1 MRFLQAICHKKT
13 KFAKK
18 TSQMVTL
25 EEYFTSEE
33 RQQLLQL
40 VKDLN
45 NRLGGQ
51 LTCHDIDTVHRLI
64 HEGITVAGIF
74 KRDRYG
80 LNPVLRHLRTALTLC
95 DSIAPDRPMVIA
107 TLIYNLCRGDYLNVE
122 KVKAL
127 FGDDVAAIVHGLL
140 HVAPLYKKQAAV
152 ENENFHKLLLTFAE
166 DVRVILIMTVDRL
179 ALMRAINH
187 HPNEKFVQEI
197 ASESRYLYA
206 PLAHKL
212 GLYAIKNELEDTSL
226 KYLNRK
232 VFTQIANRL
241 QETKEERDRYVENF
255 IEPIDRR
262 LKEEGLKFELKGR
275 TKSINSIWQKMQ
287 KQGVDLSG
295 IYDLFAIRIILD
307 TSPKDEKRACWLAY
321 SIVTD
326 IYKANPSRFKD
337 WITIPKSNGYE
348 SLHITVYG
356 PGNKWVEV
364 QIRTRRMDETAERGV
379 AAHWRYKGI
388 KSDGNADR
396 WMNEVREMLEASGH
410 EGQMSLMRNM
420 DTNLYNNEVFVF
432 TPKGDLIRLPQG
444 ATILDF
450 AFHIHSR
457 VGSTCMGAKVDGK
470 NQKINY
476 RLRSGDTVEIITSTT
491 QTPRLDWL
499 NIAVT
504 SRARNKIKNAINER
518 RARQAQLARETLQR
532 RFKNRKIEPDD
543 AILARVIKKMGHKT
557 TTEFYAAIQE
567 GEIDVNAVVE
577 QYEGFISKQNET
589 TNRGTAEEF
598 VLQSPTAP
606 DMRHNDDILTIG
618 EDVKGVN
625 YKLSRCCNPIFGD
638 RIEGFIAS
646 DGAIKIHRTDC
657 KNLKHLKERYPYR
670 IIRTR
675 WTGKAGSQF
684 VATLKVLGRDDIG
697 IVSSITS
704 VINKTENCLL
714 RSISVQA
721 EGGLFE
727 GLLSVNIR
735 DITLLDDLIK
745 KILNVKG
752 VKQVDRL

>member
-1 MRFLQAICHKKT
+1 MTT
-13 KFAKK
+13 K
-18 TSQMVTL
+18 Q
-25 EEYFTSEE
+25 YFTAAE

-40 VKDLN
+40 VNDLN
-45 NRLGGQ
+45 DKLGKQ
-51 LTCHDIDTVHRLI
+51 LTCRDINTVHDLI
-64 HEGITVAGIF
+64 KRGIVDAGIF
-74 KRDRYG
+74 RRDQYG
-80 LNPVLRHLRTALTLC
+80 LNPVIRHLRTALTLC
-95 DSIAPDRPMVIA
+95 ENIAPDRTMVIA
-107 TLIYNLCRGDYLNVE
+107 TMLYNLCRGDFLDVE
-122 KVKAL
+122 RVKAL
-127 FGDDVAAIVHGLL
+127 FDDDIAHVVHGLL

-152 ENENFHKLLLTFAE
+152 ENENFHRLLLTFAE

-179 ALMRAINH
+179 SLMRAINH
-187 HPNEKFVQEI
+187 HPNEKFVHEI

-212 GLYAIKNELEDTSL
+212 GLYAIKTELEDLSL
-226 KYLNRK
+226 KYLNNK
-232 VFTQIANRL
+232 VFSQIATRL
-241 QETKEERDRYVENF
+241 QETKQERDQYVEDF
-255 IEPIDRR
+255 IKPIDER
-262 LKEEGLKFELKGR
+262 LRQEGLKFELKGR

-307 TSPKDEKRACWLAY
+307 TTPKDEKRACWLAY

-356 PGNKWVEV
+356 PGDKWVEV
-364 QIRTRRMDETAERGV
+364 QIRSRRMDETAERGV

-388 KSDGNADR
+388 KSEGNVDQ
-396 WMNEVREMLEASGH
+396 WMNEVREMLEASGQ
-410 EGQMSLMRNM
+410 EGQMSLMRSM
-420 DTNLYNNEVFVF
+420 DINLYNDEVFVF

-457 VGSTCMGAKVDGK
+457 VGSTCMGGKVDGK

-476 RLRSGDTVEIITSTT
+476 RLRSGDTVEIITSAT

-543 AILARVIKKMGHKT
+543 ATLARVIKKMGYKT

-567 GEIDVNAVVE
+567 DVIDVNTVVE
-577 QYEGFISKQNET
+577 QYEAITAKQSET
-589 TNRGTAEEF
+589 VTPRGTAEEF
-598 VLQSPTAP
+598 VLQQPTEREERV
-606 DMRHNDDILTIG
+606 DDDILTIG
-618 EDVKGVN
+618 DDVKGVN
-625 YKLSRCCNPIFGD
+625 YKLARCCNPIYGD

-657 KNLKHLKERYPYR
+657 KNLRHLKGRYPYR

-675 WTGKAGSQF
+675 WTGKAGNQF
-684 VATLKVLGRDDIG
+684 IATLKVLGRDDIG

-704 VINKTENCLL
+704 VINKTDNCLL
-714 RSISVQA
+714 RSISIQA

-727 GLLSVNIR
+727 GMLSVNISN
-735 DITLLDDLIK
+735 INLLDDLIK
-745 KILNVKG
+745 KILNIKG

>member
-1 MRFLQAICHKKT
+1 MMQ
-13 KFAKK
+13 
-18 TSQMVTL
+18 
-25 EEYFTSEE
+25 EYFTHEE
-33 RQQLLQL
+33 RQEVLQL

-45 NRLGGQ
+45 DKLTGQ
-51 LTCHDIDTVHRLI
+51 LTTQDINTIHGLI
-64 HEGITVAGIF
+64 EQGITQAGVF
-74 KRDRYG
+74 KRDQYG
-80 LNPVLRHLRTALTLC
+80 LNPVVRHLRTASVLC
-95 DSIAPDRPMVIA
+95 DNIAPDRTMVIA
-107 TLIYNLCRGDYLNVE
+107 TIIYNLCRGDFLDVE
-122 KVKAL
+122 RVRNL
-127 FGDDVAAIVHGLL
+127 FGDDIARVVHGLL
-140 HVAPLYKKQAAV
+140 NVAPLYKKQAAV

-166 DVRVILIMTVDRL
+166 DIRVILIMTVDRL

-187 HPNEKFVQEI
+187 HPNDKFVHEI

-212 GLYAIKNELEDTSL
+212 GLYAIKTELEDISL

-232 VFTQIANRL
+232 VFSQIADRL
-241 QETKEERDRYVENF
+241 RETKEERDQYVADF
-255 IEPIDRR
+255 IKPIDER
-262 LKEEGLKFELKGR
+262 LQAEGLRYELKGR

-307 TSPKDEKRACWLAY
+307 TQPQDEKRACWLAY

-356 PGNKWVEV
+356 PGDKWVEV
-364 QIRTRRMDETAERGV
+364 QIRSKRMDETAERGV

-388 KSDGNADR
+388 KSDGNVDK
-396 WMNEVREMLEASGH
+396 WMNEVREMLEASGQ

-420 DTNLYNNEVFVF
+420 DTNLYNDEVFVF

-444 ATILDF
+444 ATLLDF
-450 AFHIHSR
+450 AFHIHTR
-457 VGSTCMGAKVDGK
+457 VGSTCMGGKVDGK

-476 RLRSGDTVEIITSTT
+476 RLKSGDTVEVITSAT
-491 QTPRLDWL
+491 QSPRLDWL
-499 NIAVT
+499 KIAVT
-504 SRARNKIKNAINER
+504 SKARNKIKNAINER

-543 AILARVIKKMGHKT
+543 ATLARVIKKMGYKT

-567 GEIDVNAVVE
+567 DIIDVNNVVE
-577 QYEGFISKQNET
+577 QYEDILTKQTEAT
-589 TNRGTAEEF
+589 SHGTAEEF
-598 VLQSPTAP
+598 VLQQPTTQEEKFS
-606 DMRHNDDILTIG
+606 DDILTIG
-618 EDVKGVN
+618 DDIKGVN
-625 YKLSRCCNPIFGD
+625 YKLAKCCNPIYGD
-638 RIEGFIAS
+638 HIQGFIAS
-646 DGAIKIHRTDC
+646 DGAIKIHRADC
-657 KNLKHLKERYPYR
+657 KNLQHLKGRYPYR

-675 WTGKAGSQF
+675 WTGKTGNQF

-714 RSISVQA
+714 RSINIQSQ
-721 EGGLFE
+721 GGLFE
-727 GLLSVNIR
+727 GVLTVSVS
-735 DITLLDDLIK
+735 DITLLDDIMR
-745 KILNVKG
+745 KILNIKG
-752 VKQVDRL
+752 VKQVDRM

>member
-1 MRFLQAICHKKT
+1 MT
-13 KFAKK
+13 AK
-18 TSQMVTL
+18 
-25 EEYFTSEE
+25 EYFTPDE
-33 RQQLLQL
+33 RPQLLQL
-40 VKDLN
+40 VRDLSD
-45 NRLGGQ
+45 RLGNQ
-51 LTCHDIDTVHRLI
+51 LTARDINTVHRLI
-64 HEGITVAGIF
+64 EQGVTVAGIF
-74 KRDRYG
+74 RRDQYG
-80 LNPVLRHLRTALTLC
+80 LNPVLRHLHTALTLC
-95 DSIAPDRPMVIA
+95 DTIAPDRTMVIA
-107 TLIYNLCRGDYLNVE
+107 TMIYNLCRGDYLDVPRIKE
-122 KVKAL
+122 L
-127 FGDDVAAIVHGLL
+127 FGDDIAHVVHGLL

-152 ENENFHKLLLTFAE
+152 ENENFHKLLLSFAE

-187 HPNEKFVQEI
+187 HPNEKFVHEI

-232 VFTQIANRL
+232 VFTQIATRL
-241 QETKEERDRYVENF
+241 QETKTERDRYVEDF
-255 IEPIDRR
+255 IKPIDER

-307 TSPKDEKRACWLAY
+307 TTPKDEKRACWLAY

-364 QIRTRRMDETAERGV
+364 QIRSRRMDEMAERGV

-388 KSDGNADR
+388 KSDGDVDK
-396 WMNEVREMLEASGH
+396 WMNEVREMLEASGQ

-420 DTNLYNNEVFVF
+420 DINLYNDEVFVF

-457 VGSTCMGAKVDGK
+457 VGSTCMGGKVDGK

-476 RLRSGDTVEIITSTT
+476 RLRSGDTVEVITSAT

-504 SRARNKIKNAINER
+504 SRARSKIKNAINER

-543 AILARVIKKMGHKT
+543 ATLARVIKKMGYKT
-557 TTEFYAAIQE
+557 SLEFYADIQE
-567 GEIDVNAVVE
+567 GFIDVNDVVE
-577 QYEGFISKQNET
+577 QYETITGKQNEAT
-589 TNRGTAEEF
+589 TGRGSADEF
-598 VLQSPTAP
+598 VLQQPATT
-606 DMRHNDDILTIG
+606 RTERFNDDILTIG
-618 EDVKGVN
+618 EGVKGVN
-625 YKLSRCCNPIFGD
+625 YKLARCCNPIFGD
-638 RIEGFIAS
+638 RIVGFIAS
-646 DGAIKIHRTDC
+646 DGAIKIHRSDC
-657 KNLKHLKERYPYR
+657 KNLRHLRQRYPYR

-704 VINKTENCLL
+704 VINKTDDCLL

-727 GLLSVNIR
+727 GLITVNISH
-735 DITLLDDLIK
+735 INLLDDLIK

>member
-1 MRFLQAICHKKT
+1 MEIKQP
-13 KFAKK
+13 
-18 TSQMVTL
+18 
-25 EEYFTSEE
+25 YFTHEE
-33 RQQLLQL
+33 QQELLRL
-40 VKDLN
+40 VKELHDK
-45 NRLGGQ
+45 LGRQ
-51 LTCHDIDTVHRLI
+51 LTRQDIDTVHRLI
-64 HEGITVAGIF
+64 HDGITVAGIF
-74 KRDRYG
+74 KRDQYG
-80 LNPVLRHLRTALTLC
+80 LNPVLRHLRTANALC
-95 DSIAPDRPMVIA
+95 DSIAPDRTMVIA
-107 TLIYNLCRGDYLNVE
+107 TMIYNLCRGDYLTVD
-122 KVKAL
+122 KVRAL
-127 FGDDVAAIVHGLL
+127 FGNDIATIVHGLL
-140 HVAPLYKKQAAV
+140 HIVPLYKKQAAV
-152 ENENFHKLLLTFAE
+152 ENENFHKLLLSFAE

-179 ALMRAINH
+179 ALMRFINH
-187 HPNEKFVQEI
+187 HPNQKFVHEI

-212 GLYAIKNELEDTSL
+212 GLYAIKNELEDISL
-226 KYLNRK
+226 KYLDRK
-232 VFTQIANRL
+232 VFDQIANRL
-241 QETKEERDRYVENF
+241 QETKEARDRYVQDF
-255 IEPIDRR
+255 IKPIKER
-262 LKEEGLKFELKGR
+262 LEQEGLKFELKGR

-307 TSPKDEKRACWLAY
+307 TTPKDEKRACWLAY

-356 PGNKWVEV
+356 PDNRWVEV
-364 QIRTRRMDETAERGV
+364 QIRSRRMDETAERGV
-379 AAHWRYKGI
+379 AAHWRYKGV
-388 KSDGNADR
+388 KSDGDVDK
-396 WMNEVREMLEASGH
+396 WMNEVREMLEASGR

-420 DTNLYNNEVFVF
+420 DTNLYNNDVFVF

-457 VGSTCMGAKVDGK
+457 VGSTCMGGKVDGK

-476 RLRSGDTVEIITSTT
+476 RLRSGDTVEIITSNT

-518 RARQAQLARETLQR
+518 KARQAQLARETLQR

-543 AILARVIKKMGHKT
+543 ATLARVIKRMGYKT
-557 TTEFYAAIQE
+557 STEFFAAIQE
-567 GEIDVNAVVE
+567 DVIDVNTVVE
-577 QYEGFISKQNET
+577 QYEDLIAKKDET
-589 TNRGTAEEF
+589 TSRGTAEEF
-598 VLQSPTAP
+598 VLQPPTPA
-606 DMRHNDDILTIG
+606 DERQHNNDDILTIG
-618 EDVKGVN
+618 DDVKGVN
-625 YKLSRCCNPIFGD
+625 YKLARCCNPIFGD
-638 RIEGFIAS
+638 RITGFIAS
-646 DGAIKIHRTDC
+646 DGAIKIHRNDC
-657 KNLKHLKERYPYR
+657 KNLRHLSQRYPYR

-704 VINKTENCLL
+704 VINKTDNCLL

-727 GLLSVNIR
+727 GVLSVNIS
-735 DITLLDDLIK
+735 DITLLDDLVK
-745 KILNVKG
+745 KIQGVKG
-752 VKQVDRL
+752 VKQVERM

>member
-1 MRFLQAICHKKT
+1 MEIKQP
-13 KFAKK
+13 
-18 TSQMVTL
+18 
-25 EEYFTSEE
+25 YFTHEE
-33 RQQLLQL
+33 QQELLRL
-40 VKDLN
+40 VKELHDK
-45 NRLGGQ
+45 LGRQ
-51 LTCHDIDTVHRLI
+51 LSRQDIDTVHRLI
-64 HEGITVAGIF
+64 HDGITVAGIF
-74 KRDRYG
+74 KRDQYG
-80 LNPVLRHLRTALTLC
+80 LNPVLRHLRTANALC
-95 DSIAPDRPMVIA
+95 DSIAPDRTMVIA
-107 TLIYNLCRGDYLNVE
+107 TMIYNLCRGDYLTVD
-122 KVKAL
+122 KVRAL
-127 FGDDVAAIVHGLL
+127 FGNDIATIVHGLL
-140 HVAPLYKKQAAV
+140 HIVPLYKKQAAV
-152 ENENFHKLLLTFAE
+152 ENENFHKLLLSFAE

-179 ALMRAINH
+179 ALMRFINH
-187 HPNEKFVQEI
+187 HPNQKFVHEI

-212 GLYAIKNELEDTSL
+212 GLYAIKNELEDISL
-226 KYLNRK
+226 KYLDRK
-232 VFTQIANRL
+232 VFDQIANRL
-241 QETKEERDRYVENF
+241 QETKEARDRYVQDF
-255 IEPIDRR
+255 IKPIKER
-262 LKEEGLKFELKGR
+262 LEQEGLKFELKGR

-307 TSPKDEKRACWLAY
+307 TTPKDEKRACWLAY

-356 PGNKWVEV
+356 PDNRWVEV
-364 QIRTRRMDETAERGV
+364 QIRSRRMDETAERGV
-379 AAHWRYKGI
+379 AAHWRYKGV
-388 KSDGNADR
+388 KSDGDVDK
-396 WMNEVREMLEASGH
+396 WMNEVREMLEASGR

-457 VGSTCMGAKVDGK
+457 VGSTCMGGKVDGK

-476 RLRSGDTVEIITSTT
+476 RLRSGDTVEIITSNT

-518 RARQAQLARETLQR
+518 KARQAQLARETLQR

-543 AILARVIKKMGHKT
+543 ATLARVIKRMGYKT
-557 TTEFYAAIQE
+557 STEFFAAIQE
-567 GEIDVNAVVE
+567 DVIDVNTVVE
-577 QYEGFISKQNET
+577 QYEDLIAKKDET
-589 TNRGTAEEF
+589 TSRGTAEEF
-598 VLQSPTAP
+598 VLQPPTPA
-606 DMRHNDDILTIG
+606 DERQHNNDDILTIG
-618 EDVKGVN
+618 DDVKGVN
-625 YKLSRCCNPIFGD
+625 YKLARCCNPIFGD
-638 RIEGFIAS
+638 RITGFIAS
-646 DGAIKIHRTDC
+646 DGAIKIHRNDC
-657 KNLKHLKERYPYR
+657 KNLRHLSERYPYR

-704 VINKTENCLL
+704 VINKTDNCLL

-721 EGGLFE
+721 ESGLFE
-727 GLLSVNIR
+727 GVLSVNIS
-735 DITLLDDLIK
+735 DITLLDDLVK
-745 KILNVKG
+745 KIQGVKG
-752 VKQVDRL
+752 VKQVERM

>member
-1 MRFLQAICHKKT
+1 MI
-13 KFAKK
+13 
-18 TSQMVTL
+18 MVSAQ
-25 EEYFTSEE
+25 EYFAPEE

-40 VKDLN
+40 VRGLN
-45 NRLGGQ
+45 DRLGNQ
-51 LTCHDIDTVHRLI
+51 LSCHDINMVHDLI
-64 HEGITVAGIF
+64 SRGIVEAGLF
-74 KRDRYG
+74 RRDQYG
-80 LNPVLRHLRTALTLC
+80 LNPVLRHLSTALTLC
-95 DSIAPDRPMVIA
+95 DSIAPDRVMVIA
-107 TLIYNLCRGDYLNVE
+107 TMLYNLCRNDYLDVPR
-122 KVKAL
+122 VKTL
-127 FGDDVAAIVHGLL
+127 FGDDIARVVHGLL

-152 ENENFHKLLLTFAE
+152 ENENFHRLLLTFAE
-166 DVRVILIMTVDRL
+166 DVRVILIMTADRL

-187 HPNEKFVQEI
+187 HPNEKFVREI

-212 GLYAIKNELEDTSL
+212 GLYAIKTELEDTSL

-232 VFTQIANRL
+232 VFTRIANRL
-241 QETKEERDRYVENF
+241 NETKKERDCYVEDF
-255 IEPIDRR
+255 IKPIKEKLD
-262 LKEEGLKFELKGR
+262 EEGLNYEIKGR

-287 KQGVDLSG
+287 KQDVDLSG
-295 IYDLFAIRIILD
+295 IYDLFAIRVIID
-307 TSPKDEKRACWLAY
+307 AEPKDEKRTCWLAF
-321 SIVTD
+321 SLITD
-326 IYKANPSRFKD
+326 IYKSNPSRFKD

-348 SLHITVYG
+348 SLHTTVYG

-388 KSDGNADR
+388 KSDGDVDK
-396 WMNEVREMLEASGH
+396 WMNEVREMLEASGQ

-420 DTNLYNNEVFVF
+420 DTNLYNDEVFVF
-432 TPKGDLIRLPQG
+432 TPKGDLFRLPQG
-444 ATILDF
+444 ATLLDF
-450 AFHIHSR
+450 AYHIHTR
-457 VGSTCMGAKVDGK
+457 VGSTCMGGRVDGK

-476 RLRSGDTVEIITSTT
+476 RLRSGDTVEIITSAT

-504 SRARNKIKNAINER
+504 SKARNKIKNAINER
-518 RARQAQLARETLQR
+518 KARQAQLARETLQR

-543 AILARVIKKMGHKT
+543 ATLARVIKKMGYKT

-567 GEIDVNAVVE
+567 DVIDVNTVVE
-577 QYEGFISKQNET
+577 QYEAIIAKPSEST
-589 TNRGTAEEF
+589 TRGSAEEF
-598 VLQSPTAP
+598 VLQPSGASQPSQS
-606 DMRHNDDILTIG
+606 NEDILTIG
-618 EDVKGVN
+618 DDVKGVN
-625 YKLSRCCNPIFGD
+625 YKLARCCNPIFGD

-646 DGAIKIHRTDC
+646 DGAIKIHRSDC
-657 KNLKHLKERYPYR
+657 KNLHHLKLRYPYR

-704 VINKTENCLL
+704 VINKTDDCLL
-714 RSISVQA
+714 RSISIHA

-727 GLLSVNIR
+727 GMLTVNVSH
-735 DITLLDDLIK
+735 ITLLDDLIK

-752 VKQVDRL
+752 VKHVERL

>member
-1 MRFLQAICHKKT
+1 MTT
-13 KFAKK
+13 K
-18 TSQMVTL
+18 
-25 EEYFTSEE
+25 EYFTPDE
-33 RQQLLQL
+33 RPRLLQL
-40 VKDLN
+40 VRDLSD
-45 NRLGGQ
+45 RLGNQ
-51 LTCHDIDTVHRLI
+51 LTARDINTVHRLI
-64 HEGITVAGIF
+64 EQGVTVAGIF
-74 KRDRYG
+74 RRDQYG
-80 LNPVLRHLRTALTLC
+80 LNPVLRHLHTALTLC
-95 DSIAPDRPMVIA
+95 DTIAPDRTMVIA
-107 TLIYNLCRGDYLNVE
+107 TMIYNLCRGDFLDVPRIKE
-122 KVKAL
+122 L
-127 FGDDVAAIVHGLL
+127 FGDDIAHVVHGLL

-152 ENENFHKLLLTFAE
+152 ENENFHKLLLSFAE

-187 HPNEKFVQEI
+187 HPNEKFVHEI

-232 VFTQIANRL
+232 VFTQIATRL
-241 QETKEERDRYVENF
+241 QETKTERDRYVEDF
-255 IEPIDRR
+255 INPTDER

-307 TSPKDEKRACWLAY
+307 TTPKDEKRACWLAY

-364 QIRTRRMDETAERGV
+364 QIRSRRMDETAERGV

-388 KSDGNADR
+388 KSDGDVDK
-396 WMNEVREMLEASGH
+396 WMNEVREMLEASGQ

-420 DTNLYNNEVFVF
+420 DTNLYNDEVFVF

-457 VGSTCMGAKVDGK
+457 VGSTCMGGKVDGK

-476 RLRSGDTVEIITSTT
+476 RLRSGDTVEVITSST

-518 RARQAQLARETLQR
+518 RAHQAQLARETLQR

-543 AILARVIKKMGHKT
+543 ATLARVIKKMGYKT

-567 GEIDVNAVVE
+567 DVIDVNDVVE
-577 QYEGFISKQNET
+577 QYEAIAAKPTEST
-589 TNRGTAEEF
+589 ARGTAEEF
-598 VLQSPTAP
+598 VLQAP
-606 DMRHNDDILTIG
+606 AALEERHNDDILTIG
-618 EDVKGVN
+618 EDVKGIN
-625 YKLSRCCNPIFGD
+625 YKLARCCNPIFGD

-646 DGAIKIHRTDC
+646 DGAIKVHRSDC
-657 KNLKHLKERYPYR
+657 KNLRHLKERYPYR

-704 VINKTENCLL
+704 VINKTDNCLL

-727 GLLSVNIR
+727 GLLSVNVNNIG
-735 DITLLDDLIK
+735 LLDDLTK

-752 VKQVDRL
+752 VKQVDRM

>member
-1 MRFLQAICHKKT
+1 ML
-13 KFAKK
+13 
-18 TSQMVTL
+18 
-25 EEYFTSEE
+25 EYFTIQEKPK
-33 RQQLLQL
+33 LLQL

-45 NRLGGQ
+45 DRLGDQ
-51 LTCHDIDTVHRLI
+51 LSCHDINMLHDLI
-64 HEGITVAGIF
+64 YKGITVAGLF
-74 KRDRYG
+74 KRDQYG
-80 LNPVLRHLRTALTLC
+80 LNPVIRHLTTALTLC
-95 DSIAPDRPMVIA
+95 DSIAPDRTMVIA
-107 TLIYNLCRGDYLNVE
+107 TMIYNLCRGDYLDVPRVRE
-122 KVKAL
+122 I
-127 FGDDVAAIVHGLL
+127 FGDDIAHVVHGLL

-152 ENENFHKLLLTFAE
+152 ENENFHKLLLTLAE

-187 HPNEKFVQEI
+187 HPNEKFVHEI

-232 VFTQIANRL
+232 IFSQIANRL
-241 QETKEERDRYVENF
+241 QETKEERDQYVKDF
-255 IEPIDRR
+255 IRPIDDR
-262 LKEEGLKFELKGR
+262 LRQEGLQFELKGR

-287 KQGVDLSG
+287 KQGVDLEG

-307 TSPKDEKRACWLAY
+307 TTPRDEKRACWLAY

-356 PGNKWVEV
+356 PNNKWVEV
-364 QIRTRRMDETAERGV
+364 QIRSRRMDETAERGV

-388 KSDGNADR
+388 KSDGDVDK
-396 WMNEVREMLEASGH
+396 WMNEVREMLEASGQ

-420 DTNLYNNEVFVF
+420 DTNLYNDEVFVF

-457 VGSTCMGAKVDGK
+457 VGSTCMGGKVDGK

-476 RLRSGDTVEIITSTT
+476 RLRSGDTVEVITSTT
-491 QTPRLDWL
+491 QVPRLDWL

-518 RARQAQLARETLQR
+518 RARQVQLARETLQR

-543 AILARVIKKMGHKT
+543 ATVARLIKKMGYKT

-567 GEIDVNAVVE
+567 GDIDVNDVVE
-577 QYEGFISKQNET
+577 QYEALSAKQSDT
-589 TNRGTAEEF
+589 PTRGTAEEF
-598 VLQSPTAP
+598 VLQQPTEQKEKF
-606 DMRHNDDILTIG
+606 NDDILTIG

-625 YKLSRCCNPIFGD
+625 YKLARCCNPIFGD

-657 KNLKHLKERYPYR
+657 KNLRHLRERYPYR

-675 WTGKAGSQF
+675 WTGKTGSQF

-704 VINKTENCLL
+704 VINKTDNCLL

-727 GLLSVNIR
+727 GLITVNISN
-735 DITLLDDLIK
+735 IALLDELSK

>member
-1 MRFLQAICHKKT
+1 MTQ
-13 KFAKK
+13 
-18 TSQMVTL
+18 
-25 EEYFTSEE
+25 EYFTTEE
-33 RQQLLQL
+33 RILLPQL
-40 VKDLN
+40 VKELN
-45 NRLGGQ
+45 DKLGNQ
-51 LTCHDIDTVHRLI
+51 LTCKDINTVHGLI
-64 HEGITVAGIF
+64 ERGIREAGIF

-80 LNPVLRHLRTALTLC
+80 LNPVVRHLRTALTLC
-95 DSIAPDRPMVIA
+95 DSIAPDRTMVIA
-107 TLIYNLCRGDYLNVE
+107 TMIYNLCRGDYLDVDRIR
-122 KVKAL
+122 AL
-127 FGDDVAAIVHGLL
+127 FDDDIARVVHGLL

-152 ENENFHKLLLTFAE
+152 ENENFHKLLLSFAE

-187 HPNEKFVQEI
+187 HPNEKFVHDI

-212 GLYAIKNELEDTSL
+212 GLYAIKTELEDTSL
-226 KYLNRK
+226 KYLDRK
-232 VFTQIANRL
+232 TFSQIAERL
-241 QETKEERDRYVENF
+241 NETKRERERYIQEF
-255 IEPIDRR
+255 IKPIDER
-262 LKEEGLKFELKGR
+262 LKQEGLKFDLKGR

-287 KQGVDLSG
+287 KQGVDLGG

-307 TSPKDEKRACWLAY
+307 TTPKDEKRACWLAY

-356 PGNKWVEV
+356 PGDKWVEV
-364 QIRTRRMDETAERGV
+364 QIRSRRMDETAERGV

-388 KSDGNADR
+388 KSDGDVDR
-396 WMNEVREMLEASGH
+396 WMNEVREMLEASGQ
-410 EGQMSLMRNM
+410 EGQMNLMRNM

-432 TPKGDLIRLPQG
+432 TPKGDLFRLPQG

-457 VGSTCMGAKVDGK
+457 VGCTCMGGKVDGK

-476 RLRSGDTVEIITSTT
+476 RLKSGDTVEIITSST

-543 AILARVIKKMGHKT
+543 AILARLIKKMGHKT
-557 TTEFYAAIQE
+557 ITEFYAAIQE
-567 GEIDVNAVVE
+567 GEIDVNTVVE
-577 QYEGFISKQNET
+577 QYEAIVAKQNEASAT
-589 TNRGTAEEF
+589 RGTAEEF
-598 VLQSPTAP
+598 VLQQPTEHKEAF
-606 DMRHNDDILTIG
+606 NDDILVIG
-618 EDVKGVN
+618 EGVKGIN
-625 YKLSRCCNPIFGD
+625 YKLAKCCNPIFGD
-638 RIEGFIAS
+638 RVEGFIAS

-657 KNLKHLKERYPYR
+657 KNLRHLKERYPYR

-684 VATLKVLGRDDIG
+684 VVTLHVLGKDDLG
-697 IVSSITS
+697 IVTSITS
-704 VINKTENCLL
+704 VINKTDNCLL

-727 GLLSVNIR
+727 GYITVNISHI
-735 DITLLDDLIK
+735 DLLDDLTK

-752 VKQVDRL
+752 VKEVTRL

>member
-1 MRFLQAICHKKT
+1 MQI
-13 KFAKK
+13 
-18 TSQMVTL
+18 QQ
-25 EEYFTSEE
+25 EYFTADE
-33 RQQLLQL
+33 RKALPQL
-40 VKDLN
+40 VKDLSD
-45 NRLGGQ
+45 RLGGQ
-51 LTCHDIDTVHRLI
+51 LTTGDIDTVRHLVER
-64 HEGITVAGIF
+64 GIVEAGIF
-74 KRDRYG
+74 RRDQYG
-80 LNPVLRHLRTALTLC
+80 LNPVIRHLNTALTLC
-95 DSIAPDRPMVIA
+95 DTIAPDRTMVIA
-107 TLIYNLCRGDYLNVE
+107 TMIYNLCRGDYLNTERV
-122 KVKAL
+122 KVL
-127 FGDDVAAIVHGLL
+127 FGDDIARVVHGLL
-140 HVAPLYKKQAAV
+140 NVAPLYKKQAAV
-152 ENENFHKLLLTFAE
+152 ANENFHKLLLSFAE
-166 DVRVILIMTVDRL
+166 DIRVILIMTVDRL

-187 HPNEKFVQEI
+187 HPNEKFVHEI

-212 GLYAIKNELEDTSL
+212 GLYAIKTELEDTSL

-241 QETKEERDRYVENF
+241 NETKQERDQYIEDF
-255 IEPIDRR
+255 IKPIDER
-262 LKEEGLKFELKGR
+262 LSQEGLKFDLKGR

-307 TSPKDEKRACWLAY
+307 VPLKDEKRACWLAY

-356 PGNKWVEV
+356 PQDKWVEV
-364 QIRTRRMDETAERGV
+364 QIRTKRMDETAERGV

-388 KSDGNADR
+388 KSDGDVDK
-396 WMNEVREMLEASGH
+396 WMNEVREMLEASGQ

-420 DTNLYNNEVFVF
+420 DTNLYNDEVFVF
-432 TPKGDLIRLPQG
+432 TPKGDLFRLPQG
-444 ATILDF
+444 ATLLDF
-450 AFHIHSR
+450 AYHIHTR
-457 VGSTCMGAKVDGK
+457 VGSTCMGGKVDGK

-476 RLRSGDTVEIITSTT
+476 RLRSGDTVEIITSST

-518 RARQAQLARETLQR
+518 RAHQAQIARETLQR

-543 AILARVIKKMGHKT
+543 ATLAKVIKKMGYKT
-557 TTEFYAAIQE
+557 TIEFYAAIQE
-567 GEIDVNAVVE
+567 DIIDVNDVVE
-577 QYEGFISKQNET
+577 QYEDIIAKQNESVT
-589 TNRGTAEEF
+589 HGTAEEF
-598 VLQSPTAP
+598 VLQQPVP
-606 DMRHNDDILTIG
+606 DKRSSANDDILTIG

-625 YKLSRCCNPIFGD
+625 YKLARCCNPIFGD

-646 DGAIKIHRTDC
+646 DGAIKIHRADC
-657 KNLKHLKERYPYR
+657 RNLRHLKQRYPYR

-675 WTGKAGSQF
+675 WTGKAGSRF
-684 VATLKVLGRDDIG
+684 IATLKVLGRDDIG

-704 VINKTENCLL
+704 LINKTENCLL
-714 RSISVQA
+714 RGISVQA

-727 GLLSVNIR
+727 GIITVNIS
-735 DITLLDDLIK
+735 DIALLDDLIK

-752 VKQVDRL
+752 VKQVERQ

>member
-1 MRFLQAICHKKT
+1 MT
-13 KFAKK
+13 AK
-18 TSQMVTL
+18 
-25 EEYFTSEE
+25 EYFTPDE
-33 RQQLLQL
+33 RPQLLQL
-40 VKDLN
+40 VRDLSD
-45 NRLGGQ
+45 RLGSQ
-51 LTCHDIDTVHRLI
+51 LTARDINTVHRLI
-64 HEGITVAGIF
+64 EQGVTVAGIF
-74 KRDRYG
+74 RRDQYG
-80 LNPVLRHLRTALTLC
+80 LNPVLRHLHTALTLC
-95 DSIAPDRPMVIA
+95 DTIAPDRTMVIA
-107 TLIYNLCRGDYLNVE
+107 TMIYNLCRGDYLDVPRIKE
-122 KVKAL
+122 L
-127 FGDDVAAIVHGLL
+127 FGDDIAHVVHGLL

-152 ENENFHKLLLTFAE
+152 ENENFHKLLLSFAE

-187 HPNEKFVQEI
+187 HPNEKFVHEI

-232 VFTQIANRL
+232 VFTQIATRL
-241 QETKEERDRYVENF
+241 QETKTERDRYVEDF
-255 IEPIDRR
+255 IKPIDER

-307 TSPKDEKRACWLAY
+307 TTPKDEKRACWLAY

-364 QIRTRRMDETAERGV
+364 QIRSRRMDETAERGV

-388 KSDGNADR
+388 KSDGDVDK
-396 WMNEVREMLEASGH
+396 WMNEVREMLEASGQ

-420 DTNLYNNEVFVF
+420 DTNLYNDEVFVF

-457 VGSTCMGAKVDGK
+457 VGSTCMGGKVDGK

-476 RLRSGDTVEIITSTT
+476 RLRSGDTVEVITSST

-518 RARQAQLARETLQR
+518 RAHQAQLARETLQR

-543 AILARVIKKMGHKT
+543 ATLARVIKKMGYKT

-567 GEIDVNAVVE
+567 DVIDVNDVVE
-577 QYEGFISKQNET
+577 QYEAIAAKPNEST
-589 TNRGTAEEF
+589 ARGTAEEF
-598 VLQSPTAP
+598 VLQAPTTIEE
-606 DMRHNDDILTIG
+606 RHNDDILTIG
-618 EDVKGVN
+618 EDVKGIN
-625 YKLSRCCNPIFGD
+625 YKLARCCNPIFGD

-646 DGAIKIHRTDC
+646 DGAIKVHRSDC
-657 KNLKHLKERYPYR
+657 KNLRHLKERYPYR

-704 VINKTENCLL
+704 VINKTDNCLL

-727 GLLSVNIR
+727 GLLSVNVNNIG
-735 DITLLDDLIK
+735 LLDDLTK

-752 VKQVDRL
+752 VKQVDRM

>member
-1 MRFLQAICHKKT
+1 
-13 KFAKK
+13 
-18 TSQMVTL
+18 MVATQ
-25 EEYFTSEE
+25 EYFTQEE
-33 RQQLLQL
+33 RVQLLQL

-45 NRLGGQ
+45 DRLGRQ
-51 LTCHDIDTVHRLI
+51 LTCQDINTVHHLI
-64 HEGITVAGIF
+64 EQGITQADIF
-74 KRDRYG
+74 RRDRYG
-80 LNPVLRHLRTALTLC
+80 LNPVMRHLRTALTLC
-95 DSIAPDRPMVIA
+95 DSIAPDRTMVIA
-107 TLIYNLCRGDYLNVE
+107 TMIYNLCRKDFLDVPRVE
-122 KVKAL
+122 KL
-127 FGDDVAAIVHGLL
+127 FGSDIAGVVHGLL
-140 HVAPLYKKQAAV
+140 HIAPLYKKQAAV

-187 HPNEKFVQEI
+187 HPNEKFVHEI

-232 VFTQIANRL
+232 VFSQIANRL

-255 IEPIDRR
+255 IEPIDKR

-307 TSPKDEKRACWLAY
+307 TTPRDEKRACWLAY

-364 QIRTRRMDETAERGV
+364 QIRSRRMDETAERGV

-388 KSDGNADR
+388 KSDGDVDK

-457 VGSTCMGAKVDGK
+457 VGSTCMGGKVDGK

-476 RLRSGDTVEIITSTT
+476 RLRSGDTVEVITSST

-543 AILARVIKKMGHKT
+543 ATLARVIKKMGNKT

-567 GEIDVNAVVE
+567 DIIDVNTVVE
-577 QYEGFISKQNET
+577 QYEEILAKKDET
-589 TNRGTAEEF
+589 TSRGTAEEF
-598 VLQSPTAP
+598 ILQQPTLH
-606 DMRHNDDILTIG
+606 DDRRDDDILTIG
-618 EDVKGVN
+618 DDVKGVN
-625 YKLSRCCNPIFGD
+625 YKLARCCNPIFGD

-657 KNLKHLKERYPYR
+657 KNLHHLRGRYPYR

-675 WTGKAGSQF
+675 WTGKAGNQF

-704 VINKTENCLL
+704 VINKTDNCLL

-727 GLLSVNIR
+727 GLLSVNVNNIS
-735 DITLLDDLIK
+735 LLDDLTK
-745 KILNVKG
+745 KLLNIKG
-752 VKQVDRL
+752 VKQVDRI

>member
-1 MRFLQAICHKKT
+1 MEIKQP
-13 KFAKK
+13 
-18 TSQMVTL
+18 
-25 EEYFTSEE
+25 YFTHEE
-33 RQQLLQL
+33 QQELLRL
-40 VKDLN
+40 VKELHDK
-45 NRLGGQ
+45 LGRQ
-51 LTCHDIDTVHRLI
+51 LSRQDIDTVHRLI
-64 HEGITVAGIF
+64 HDGITVAGIF
-74 KRDRYG
+74 KRDQYG
-80 LNPVLRHLRTALTLC
+80 LNPVLRHLRTANALC
-95 DSIAPDRPMVIA
+95 DSIAPDRTMVIA
-107 TLIYNLCRGDYLNVE
+107 TMIYNLCRGDYLTVD
-122 KVKAL
+122 KVRAL
-127 FGDDVAAIVHGLL
+127 FGNDIATIVHGLL
-140 HVAPLYKKQAAV
+140 HIVPLYKKQAAV
-152 ENENFHKLLLTFAE
+152 ENENFHKLLLSFAE

-179 ALMRAINH
+179 ALMRFINH
-187 HPNEKFVQEI
+187 HPNQKFVHEI

-212 GLYAIKNELEDTSL
+212 GLYAIKNELEDISL
-226 KYLNRK
+226 KYLDRK
-232 VFTQIANRL
+232 VFDQIANRL
-241 QETKEERDRYVENF
+241 QETKEARDRYVQDF
-255 IEPIDRR
+255 IKPIKER
-262 LKEEGLKFELKGR
+262 LEQEGLKFELKGR

-307 TSPKDEKRACWLAY
+307 TTPKDEKRACWLAY

-356 PGNKWVEV
+356 PDNRWVEV
-364 QIRTRRMDETAERGV
+364 QIRSRRMDETAERGV
-379 AAHWRYKGI
+379 AAHWRYKGV
-388 KSDGNADR
+388 KSDGDVDK
-396 WMNEVREMLEASGH
+396 WMNEVREMLEASGR

-457 VGSTCMGAKVDGK
+457 VGSTCMGGKVDGK

-476 RLRSGDTVEIITSTT
+476 RLRSGDTVEIITSNT

-518 RARQAQLARETLQR
+518 KARQAQLARETLQR

-543 AILARVIKKMGHKT
+543 ATLARVIKRMGYKT
-557 TTEFYAAIQE
+557 STEFFAAIQE
-567 GEIDVNAVVE
+567 DVIDVNTVVE
-577 QYEGFISKQNET
+577 QYEDLIAKKDET
-589 TNRGTAEEF
+589 TSRGTAEEF
-598 VLQSPTAP
+598 VLQPPTPA
-606 DMRHNDDILTIG
+606 DERQHKNDDILTIG
-618 EDVKGVN
+618 DDVKGVN
-625 YKLSRCCNPIFGD
+625 YKLARCCNPIFGD
-638 RIEGFIAS
+638 RITGFIAS
-646 DGAIKIHRTDC
+646 DGAIKIHRNDC
-657 KNLKHLKERYPYR
+657 KNLRHLSERYPYR

-684 VATLKVLGRDDIG
+684 VAMLKVLGRDDIG

-704 VINKTENCLL
+704 VINKTDNCLL

-727 GLLSVNIR
+727 GVLSVNIS
-735 DITLLDDLIK
+735 DITLLDDLVK
-745 KILNVKG
+745 KIQGVKG
-752 VKQVDRL
+752 VKQVERM

>member
-1 MRFLQAICHKKT
+1 MTTQ
-13 KFAKK
+13 
-18 TSQMVTL
+18 
-25 EEYFTSEE
+25 EYFTPDE
-33 RQQLLQL
+33 RPRLLQL
-40 VKDLN
+40 VRDLSD
-45 NRLGGQ
+45 RLGNQ
-51 LTCHDIDTVHRLI
+51 LTARDINTVHRLI
-64 HEGITVAGIF
+64 EQGVTVAGIF
-74 KRDRYG
+74 RRDQYG
-80 LNPVLRHLRTALTLC
+80 LNPVLRHLHTALTLC
-95 DSIAPDRPMVIA
+95 DTIAPDRTMVIA
-107 TLIYNLCRGDYLNVE
+107 TMIYNLCRGDYLDVPR
-122 KVKAL
+122 VKEL
-127 FGDDVAAIVHGLL
+127 FGDDIAHVVHGLL

-152 ENENFHKLLLTFAE
+152 ENENFHKLLLSFAE

-187 HPNEKFVQEI
+187 HPNEKFVHYI

-232 VFTQIANRL
+232 VFTQIATRL
-241 QETKEERDRYVENF
+241 QETKTERDRYVEDF
-255 IEPIDRR
+255 IKPIDER

-307 TSPKDEKRACWLAY
+307 TTPKDEKRACWLAY

-364 QIRTRRMDETAERGV
+364 QIRSRRMDETAERGV

-388 KSDGNADR
+388 KSDGDVDK
-396 WMNEVREMLEASGH
+396 WMNEVREMLEASGQ

-420 DTNLYNNEVFVF
+420 DTNLYNDEVFVF

-457 VGSTCMGAKVDGK
+457 VGSTCMGGKVDGK

-476 RLRSGDTVEIITSTT
+476 RLRSGDTVEVITSST

-518 RARQAQLARETLQR
+518 RAHQAQLARETLQR

-543 AILARVIKKMGHKT
+543 ATLARVIKKMGYKT

-567 GEIDVNAVVE
+567 DIIDVNDVVE
-577 QYEGFISKQNET
+577 QYEAIAAKPNEST
-589 TNRGTAEEF
+589 ARGTAEEF
-598 VLQSPTAP
+598 VLQTPTTLEE
-606 DMRHNDDILTIG
+606 RHNDDILTIG
-618 EDVKGVN
+618 EDVKGIN
-625 YKLSRCCNPIFGD
+625 YKLARCCNPIFGD

-646 DGAIKIHRTDC
+646 DGAIKVHRSDC
-657 KNLKHLKERYPYR
+657 KNLRHLKERYPYR

-704 VINKTENCLL
+704 VINKTDNCLL

-727 GLLSVNIR
+727 GLLSVNVNNIG
-735 DITLLDDLIK
+735 LLDDLTK

-752 VKQVDRL
+752 VKQVDRM

>member
-1 MRFLQAICHKKT
+1 MT
-13 KFAKK
+13 AK
-18 TSQMVTL
+18 
-25 EEYFTSEE
+25 EYFTPDE
-33 RQQLLQL
+33 RPQLLQL
-40 VKDLN
+40 VRDLSD
-45 NRLGGQ
+45 RLGSQ
-51 LTCHDIDTVHRLI
+51 LTARDINTVHRLI
-64 HEGITVAGIF
+64 EQGITVAGIF
-74 KRDRYG
+74 RRDQYG
-80 LNPVLRHLRTALTLC
+80 LNPVLRHLHTALTLC
-95 DSIAPDRPMVIA
+95 DTIAPDRTMVIA
-107 TLIYNLCRGDYLNVE
+107 TMIYNLCRGDYLDVPRIKE
-122 KVKAL
+122 L
-127 FGDDVAAIVHGLL
+127 FGDDIAHVVHGLL

-152 ENENFHKLLLTFAE
+152 ENENFHKLLLSFAE

-187 HPNEKFVQEI
+187 HPNEKFVHYI

-232 VFTQIANRL
+232 VFTQIATRL
-241 QETKEERDRYVENF
+241 QETKTERDRYVEDF
-255 IEPIDRR
+255 IKPIDER

-307 TSPKDEKRACWLAY
+307 TTPKDEKRACWLAY

-364 QIRTRRMDETAERGV
+364 QIRSRRMDETAERGV

-388 KSDGNADR
+388 KSDGDVDK
-396 WMNEVREMLEASGH
+396 WMNEVREMLEASGQ

-420 DTNLYNNEVFVF
+420 DTNLYNDEVFVF

-457 VGSTCMGAKVDGK
+457 VGSTCMGGKVDGK

-476 RLRSGDTVEIITSTT
+476 RLRSGDTVEVITSST

-518 RARQAQLARETLQR
+518 RAHQAQLARETLQR

-543 AILARVIKKMGHKT
+543 ATLARVIKKMGYKT

-567 GEIDVNAVVE
+567 DVIDVNDVVE
-577 QYEGFISKQNET
+577 QYEAIAAKPNEST
-589 TNRGTAEEF
+589 ARGTAEEF
-598 VLQSPTAP
+598 VLQAPTTLEE
-606 DMRHNDDILTIG
+606 RHNDDILTIG
-618 EDVKGVN
+618 EDVKGIN
-625 YKLSRCCNPIFGD
+625 YKLARCCNPIFGD

-646 DGAIKIHRTDC
+646 DGAIKVHRSDC
-657 KNLKHLKERYPYR
+657 KNLRHLKERYPYR

-704 VINKTENCLL
+704 VINKTDNCLL

-727 GLLSVNIR
+727 GLLSVNVNNIG
-735 DITLLDDLIK
+735 LLDDLTK

-752 VKQVDRL
+752 VKQVDRM

>member
-1 MRFLQAICHKKT
+1 MTTIQ
-13 KFAKK
+13 
-18 TSQMVTL
+18 
-25 EEYFTSEE
+25 EYFTQEE
-33 RQQLLQL
+33 RQEVLQM

-45 NRLGGQ
+45 TKLGSQ
-51 LTCHDIDTVHRLI
+51 LSVSDINTVHRLV
-64 HEGITVAGIF
+64 EQGIATGKVF
-74 KRDRYG
+74 KRDQYG
-80 LNPVLRHLRTALTLC
+80 LNPVVRHLRTALALC
-95 DSIAPDRPMVIA
+95 ESIAPDRTMVIA
-107 TLIYNLCRGDYLNVE
+107 TIIYNLCRGDYLDVE
-122 KVKAL
+122 RIRSL
-127 FGDDVAAIVHGLL
+127 FDDDIARVVHGLL

-187 HPNEKFVQEI
+187 HPNEKFVHEI

-212 GLYAIKNELEDTSL
+212 GLYAIKNELEDISL

-232 VFTQIANRL
+232 VFSQIAERL
-241 QETKEERDRYVENF
+241 RATKEERDKYVEDF
-255 IEPIDRR
+255 IKPIQER
-262 LKEEGLKFELKGR
+262 LDAEGLKYELKGR

-287 KQGVDLSG
+287 KQDVDLNG

-326 IYKANPSRFKD
+326 IYRANTSRFKD

-356 PGNKWVEV
+356 PGDKWVEV
-364 QIRTRRMDETAERGV
+364 QIRTKRMDETAERGV

-388 KSDGNADR
+388 KSDGDADK
-396 WMNEVREMLEASGH
+396 WMNEVREMLEASGQ

-420 DTNLYNNEVFVF
+420 DTNLYNDEVFVF

-444 ATILDF
+444 ATLLDF
-450 AFHIHSR
+450 AFHIHTR
-457 VGSTCMGAKVDGK
+457 VGSTCMGGKVDGK

-476 RLRSGDTVEIITSTT
+476 RLKSGDTVEVITSAT
-491 QTPRLDWL
+491 QSPRLDWL
-499 NIAVT
+499 KIAVT
-504 SRARNKIKNAINER
+504 SKARNKIKNAINER
-518 RARQAQLARETLQR
+518 RAHQAQLARETLQR

-543 AILARVIKKMGHKT
+543 ATLARVIKKMGYKT
-557 TTEFYAAIQE
+557 TIEFYAAIQE
-567 GEIDVNAVVE
+567 DVIDVNDVVE
-577 QYEGFISKQNET
+577 QYEALTTKQSET
-589 TNRGTAEEF
+589 TSRGTADEF
-598 VLQSPTAP
+598 VLQQPTANVA
-606 DMRHNDDILTIG
+606 RASDDILTIG
-618 EDVKGVN
+618 DDVKGVN
-625 YKLSRCCNPIFGD
+625 YKLAHCCNPIYGD

-646 DGAIKIHRTDC
+646 DGAIKIHRVDC
-657 KNLKHLKERYPYR
+657 KNLKHLKGRYPYR

-684 VATLKVLGRDDIG
+684 VASLKVLGRDDIG
-697 IVSSITS
+697 IVASITS
-704 VINKTENCLL
+704 VINKTDNCLL
-714 RSISVQA
+714 RSISIQA

-727 GLLSVNIR
+727 GYISVNISHI
-735 DITLLDDLIK
+735 DMLDDLTK

-752 VKQVDRL
+752 VKQVSRL

>member
-1 MRFLQAICHKKT
+1 MT
-13 KFAKK
+13 AK
-18 TSQMVTL
+18 
-25 EEYFTSEE
+25 EYFTPDE
-33 RQQLLQL
+33 RPQLLQL
-40 VKDLN
+40 VRDLSD
-45 NRLGGQ
+45 RLGNQ
-51 LTCHDIDTVHRLI
+51 LTARDINTVHRLI
-64 HEGITVAGIF
+64 EQGVTVAGIF
-74 KRDRYG
+74 RRDQYG
-80 LNPVLRHLRTALTLC
+80 LNPVLRHLHTALTLC
-95 DSIAPDRPMVIA
+95 DTIAPDRTMVIA
-107 TLIYNLCRGDYLNVE
+107 TMIYNLCSGDYLDVPRIKE
-122 KVKAL
+122 L
-127 FGDDVAAIVHGLL
+127 FGDDIAHVVHGLL

-152 ENENFHKLLLTFAE
+152 ENENFHKLLLSFAE

-187 HPNEKFVQEI
+187 HPNEKFVHEI

-232 VFTQIANRL
+232 VFTQIATRL
-241 QETKEERDRYVENF
+241 QETKTERDRYVEDF
-255 IEPIDRR
+255 IKPIDER

-307 TSPKDEKRACWLAY
+307 TTPKDEKRACWLAY

-364 QIRTRRMDETAERGV
+364 QIRSRRMDETAERGV

-388 KSDGNADR
+388 KSDGDVDK
-396 WMNEVREMLEASGH
+396 WMNEVREMLEASGQD
-410 EGQMSLMRNM
+410 GQMSMMRNM
-420 DTNLYNNEVFVF
+420 DTNLYNDEVFVF

-457 VGSTCMGAKVDGK
+457 VGSTCMGGKVDGK

-476 RLRSGDTVEIITSTT
+476 RLRSGDTVEVITSST

-518 RARQAQLARETLQR
+518 RAHQAQLARETLQR

-543 AILARVIKKMGHKT
+543 ATLARVIKKMGYKT

-567 GEIDVNAVVE
+567 DVIDVNDVVE
-577 QYEGFISKQNET
+577 QYEAIAAKPNEST
-589 TNRGTAEEF
+589 ARGTAEEF
-598 VLQSPTAP
+598 VLQAPTTIEE
-606 DMRHNDDILTIG
+606 RHNDDILTIG
-618 EDVKGVN
+618 EDVKGIN
-625 YKLSRCCNPIFGD
+625 YKLARCCNPIFGD

-646 DGAIKIHRTDC
+646 DGAIKVHRSDC
-657 KNLKHLKERYPYR
+657 KNLRHLKERYPYR

-704 VINKTENCLL
+704 VINKTDNCLL

-727 GLLSVNIR
+727 GLLSVNVNNIG
-735 DITLLDDLIK
+735 LLDDLTK

-752 VKQVDRL
+752 VKQVDRM

>member
-1 MRFLQAICHKKT
+1 MTQ
-13 KFAKK
+13 
-18 TSQMVTL
+18 
-25 EEYFTSEE
+25 EYFTTEE
-33 RQQLLQL
+33 RILLPQL
-40 VKDLN
+40 VKELN
-45 NRLGGQ
+45 DKLGNQ
-51 LTCHDIDTVHRLI
+51 LTCKDINTVHGLI
-64 HEGITVAGIF
+64 ERGIREAGIF

-80 LNPVLRHLRTALTLC
+80 LNPVVRHLRTALTLC
-95 DSIAPDRPMVIA
+95 DSIAPDRTMVIA
-107 TLIYNLCRGDYLNVE
+107 TMIYNLCRGDYLDVDRIR
-122 KVKAL
+122 AL
-127 FGDDVAAIVHGLL
+127 FDDDIARVVHGLL

-152 ENENFHKLLLTFAE
+152 ENENFHKLLLSFAE

-187 HPNEKFVQEI
+187 HPNEKFVHDI

-212 GLYAIKNELEDTSL
+212 GLYAIKTELEDTSL
-226 KYLNRK
+226 KYLDRK
-232 VFTQIANRL
+232 TFSQIAERL
-241 QETKEERDRYVENF
+241 NETKRERERYIQEF
-255 IEPIDRR
+255 IKPIDER
-262 LKEEGLKFELKGR
+262 LKQEGLKFDLKGR

-287 KQGVDLSG
+287 KQGVDLGG

-307 TSPKDEKRACWLAY
+307 TTPKDEKRACWLAY

-356 PGNKWVEV
+356 PGDKWVEV
-364 QIRTRRMDETAERGV
+364 QIRSRRMDETAERGV

-388 KSDGNADR
+388 KSDGDVDR
-396 WMNEVREMLEASGH
+396 WMNEVREMLEASGQ
-410 EGQMSLMRNM
+410 EGQMNLMRNM

-432 TPKGDLIRLPQG
+432 TPKGDLFRLPQG

-457 VGSTCMGAKVDGK
+457 VGCTCMGGKVDGK

-476 RLRSGDTVEIITSTT
+476 RLKSGDTVEIITSST

-543 AILARVIKKMGHKT
+543 AILARLIKKMGHKT

-567 GEIDVNAVVE
+567 GEIDVNTVVE
-577 QYEGFISKQNET
+577 QYEAIVAKQNEASAT
-589 TNRGTAEEF
+589 RGTAEEF
-598 VLQSPTAP
+598 VLQQPAE
-606 DMRHNDDILTIG
+606 RKEVFNDDILVIG
-618 EDVKGVN
+618 EGVKGIN
-625 YKLSRCCNPIFGD
+625 YKLAKCCNPIFGD
-638 RIEGFIAS
+638 RVEGFIAS

-657 KNLKHLKERYPYR
+657 KNLRHLKERYPYR

-684 VATLKVLGRDDIG
+684 VVTLHVLGKDDLG
-697 IVSSITS
+697 IVTSITS
-704 VINKTENCLL
+704 VINKTDTCLL

-727 GLLSVNIR
+727 GYITVNISHI
-735 DITLLDDLIK
+735 DLLDDLTK

-752 VKQVDRL
+752 VKEVTRL

>member
-1 MRFLQAICHKKT
+1 MEIKQP
-13 KFAKK
+13 
-18 TSQMVTL
+18 
-25 EEYFTSEE
+25 YFTHEE
-33 RQQLLQL
+33 QQELLRL
-40 VKDLN
+40 VKELHDK
-45 NRLGGQ
+45 LGRQ
-51 LTCHDIDTVHRLI
+51 LTRQDIDTVHRLI
-64 HEGITVAGIF
+64 HDGITVAGIF
-74 KRDRYG
+74 KRDQYG
-80 LNPVLRHLRTALTLC
+80 LNPVLRHLRTANALC
-95 DSIAPDRPMVIA
+95 DSIAPDRTMVIA
-107 TLIYNLCRGDYLNVE
+107 TMIYNLCRGDYLTVD
-122 KVKAL
+122 KVRAL
-127 FGDDVAAIVHGLL
+127 FGNDIATIVHGLL
-140 HVAPLYKKQAAV
+140 HIVPLYKKQAAV
-152 ENENFHKLLLTFAE
+152 ENENFHKLLLSFAE

-179 ALMRAINH
+179 ALMRFINH
-187 HPNEKFVQEI
+187 HPNQKFVHEI

-212 GLYAIKNELEDTSL
+212 GLYAIKNELEDISL
-226 KYLNRK
+226 KYLDRK
-232 VFTQIANRL
+232 VFDQIANRL
-241 QETKEERDRYVENF
+241 QETKEARDRYVQDF
-255 IEPIDRR
+255 IKPIKER
-262 LKEEGLKFELKGR
+262 LEQEGLKFELKGR

-307 TSPKDEKRACWLAY
+307 TTPKDEKRACWLAY

-356 PGNKWVEV
+356 PDNRWVEV
-364 QIRTRRMDETAERGV
+364 QIRSRRMDETAERGV
-379 AAHWRYKGI
+379 AAHWRYKGV
-388 KSDGNADR
+388 KSDGDVDK
-396 WMNEVREMLEASGH
+396 WMNEVREMLEASGR

-457 VGSTCMGAKVDGK
+457 VGSTCMGGKVDGK

-476 RLRSGDTVEIITSTT
+476 RLRSGDTVEIITSNT

-518 RARQAQLARETLQR
+518 KARQAQLARETLQR

-543 AILARVIKKMGHKT
+543 ATLARVIKRMGYKT
-557 TTEFYAAIQE
+557 STEFFAAIQE
-567 GEIDVNAVVE
+567 DVIDVNTVVE
-577 QYEGFISKQNET
+577 QYEDLIAKKDET
-589 TNRGTAEEF
+589 TSRGTAEEF
-598 VLQSPTAP
+598 VLQPPTPA
-606 DMRHNDDILTIG
+606 DERQHNNDDILTIG
-618 EDVKGVN
+618 DNVKGVN
-625 YKLSRCCNPIFGD
+625 YKLARCCNPIFGD
-638 RIEGFIAS
+638 RITGFIAS
-646 DGAIKIHRTDC
+646 DGAIKIHRNDC
-657 KNLKHLKERYPYR
+657 KNLRHLSERYPYR

-704 VINKTENCLL
+704 VINKTDNCLL

-727 GLLSVNIR
+727 GVLSVNIS
-735 DITLLDDLIK
+735 DITLLDDLVK
-745 KILNVKG
+745 KIQGVKG
-752 VKQVDRL
+752 VKQVERM

>member
-1 MRFLQAICHKKT
+1 MTQ
-13 KFAKK
+13 
-18 TSQMVTL
+18 
-25 EEYFTSEE
+25 EYFTSEE
-33 RQQLLQL
+33 RTRLLQL
-40 VKDLN
+40 VKGLN
-45 NRLGGQ
+45 DRLGDQ
-51 LTCHDIDTVHRLI
+51 LTTHDINTVHRLI
-64 HEGITVAGIF
+64 YRGITVAGIF
-74 KRDRYG
+74 KRDQYG
-80 LNPVLRHLRTALTLC
+80 LNPVIRHLTTALTLC
-95 DSIAPDRPMVIA
+95 DSIAPDRTMVIA
-107 TLIYNLCRGDYLNVE
+107 TLIYNLCRSDYLDVPR
-122 KVKAL
+122 VKEL
-127 FGDDVAAIVHGLL
+127 FGDDIAHVVHGLL
-140 HVAPLYKKQAAV
+140 HVTPLYKKQAAV
-152 ENENFHKLLLTFAE
+152 ANENFHKLLLTFAE

-187 HPNEKFVQEI
+187 HPNEKFVHEI

-212 GLYAIKNELEDTSL
+212 GLYAIKTELEDTSL
-226 KYLNRK
+226 KYLNRPT
-232 VFTQIANRL
+232 FSQIATRL
-241 QETKEERDRYVENF
+241 QETKEERERYIQDFVKP
-255 IEPIDRR
+255 IEAR
-262 LKEEGLKFELKGR
+262 LQQEGLKYELKGR

-307 TSPKDEKRACWLAY
+307 AEPKDEKRACWLAY

-326 IYKANPSRFKD
+326 IYKANTSRFKD

-356 PGNKWVEV
+356 PGDKWVEV
-364 QIRTRRMDETAERGV
+364 QIRSRRMDETAERGV

-388 KSDGNADR
+388 KSDGDVDK
-396 WMNEVREMLEASGH
+396 WMNDVREMLEASGQ

-420 DTNLYNNEVFVF
+420 DTNLYNDEVFVF

-457 VGSTCMGAKVDGK
+457 VGSTCIGGKVDGK

-476 RLRSGDTVEIITSTT
+476 RLRSGDTVEVITSST

-504 SRARNKIKNAINER
+504 SKARNKIKNAINER

-532 RFKNRKIEPDD
+532 RFKNRKIETDD
-543 AILARVIKKMGHKT
+543 ATLARVIKKMGYKT
-557 TTEFYAAIQE
+557 TTDFYAAIQDE
-567 GEIDVNAVVE
+567 TIDVNDVVE
-577 QYEGFISKQNET
+577 QYEALSNKQSET
-589 TNRGTAEEF
+589 APRGTAEEF
-598 VLQSPTAP
+598 ILQQPTERKEAFS
-606 DMRHNDDILTIG
+606 DDILTIG
-618 EDVKGVN
+618 DDVKGVN
-625 YKLSRCCNPIFGD
+625 YKLSKCCNPIFGD

-657 KNLKHLKERYPYR
+657 KNLRHLKSRYPYR

-675 WTGKAGSQF
+675 WTGKTGSQF

-704 VINKTENCLL
+704 VINKTDNCLL

-727 GLLSVNIR
+727 GLITVNISN
-735 DITLLDDLIK
+735 IALLDELTK

-752 VKQVDRL
+752 VKQIDRI

>member
-1 MRFLQAICHKKT
+1 MT
-13 KFAKK
+13 AK
-18 TSQMVTL
+18 
-25 EEYFTSEE
+25 EYFTPDE
-33 RQQLLQL
+33 RPQLLQL
-40 VKDLN
+40 VRDLSD
-45 NRLGGQ
+45 RLGSQ
-51 LTCHDIDTVHRLI
+51 LTARDINTVHRLI
-64 HEGITVAGIF
+64 EQGITVAGIF
-74 KRDRYG
+74 RRDQYG
-80 LNPVLRHLRTALTLC
+80 LNPVLRHLHTALTLC
-95 DSIAPDRPMVIA
+95 DTIAPDRTMVIA
-107 TLIYNLCRGDYLNVE
+107 TMIYNLCRGDYLDVPRIKE
-122 KVKAL
+122 L
-127 FGDDVAAIVHGLL
+127 FGDDIAHVVHGLL

-152 ENENFHKLLLTFAE
+152 ENENFHKLLLSFAE

-187 HPNEKFVQEI
+187 HPNEKFVHEI

-232 VFTQIANRL
+232 VFTQIATRL
-241 QETKEERDRYVENF
+241 QETKTERDRYVEDF
-255 IEPIDRR
+255 IKPIDER

-307 TSPKDEKRACWLAY
+307 TTPKDEKRACWLAY

-364 QIRTRRMDETAERGV
+364 QIRSRRMDETAERGV

-388 KSDGNADR
+388 KSDGDVDK
-396 WMNEVREMLEASGH
+396 WMNEVREMLEASGQ

-420 DTNLYNNEVFVF
+420 DTNLYNDEVFVF

-457 VGSTCMGAKVDGK
+457 VGSTCMGGKVDGK

-476 RLRSGDTVEIITSTT
+476 RLRSGDTVEIITSST

-518 RARQAQLARETLQR
+518 RAHQAQLARETLQR

-543 AILARVIKKMGHKT
+543 ATLARVIKKMGYKT

-567 GEIDVNAVVE
+567 DIIDVNDVVE
-577 QYEGFISKQNET
+577 QYEAIAAKPNEST
-589 TNRGTAEEF
+589 ARGTAEEF
-598 VLQSPTAP
+598 VLQAPTTIEE
-606 DMRHNDDILTIG
+606 RHNDDILTIG
-618 EDVKGVN
+618 EDVKGIN
-625 YKLSRCCNPIFGD
+625 YKLARCCNPIFGD

-646 DGAIKIHRTDC
+646 DGAIKVHRSDC
-657 KNLKHLKERYPYR
+657 KNLRHLKERYPYR

-704 VINKTENCLL
+704 VINKTDNCLL

-727 GLLSVNIR
+727 GLLSVNVNNIG
-735 DITLLDDLIK
+735 LLDDLTK

-752 VKQVDRL
+752 VKQVDRM

>member
-1 MRFLQAICHKKT
+1 MVRFLNSVPKLHFRRGSCKQNVT
-13 KFAKK
+13 KR
-18 TSQMVTL
+18 L
-25 EEYFTSEE
+25 E
-33 RQQLLQL
+33 RPRLLQL
-40 VKDLN
+40 VRDLSD
-45 NRLGGQ
+45 RLGSQ
-51 LTCHDIDTVHRLI
+51 LTARDINTVHRLI
-64 HEGITVAGIF
+64 EQGVTVAGIF
-74 KRDRYG
+74 RRDQYG
-80 LNPVLRHLRTALTLC
+80 LNPVLRHLHTALTLC
-95 DSIAPDRPMVIA
+95 DTIAPDRTMVIA
-107 TLIYNLCRGDYLNVE
+107 TMIYNLCRGDYLDVPRIKE
-122 KVKAL
+122 L
-127 FGDDVAAIVHGLL
+127 FGDDIAHVVHGLL

-152 ENENFHKLLLTFAE
+152 ENENFHKLLLSFAE

-187 HPNEKFVQEI
+187 HPNEKFVHEI

-232 VFTQIANRL
+232 VFTQIATRL
-241 QETKEERDRYVENF
+241 QETKTERDRYVEDF
-255 IEPIDRR
+255 IKPIDER

-307 TSPKDEKRACWLAY
+307 TTPKDEKRACWLAY

-364 QIRTRRMDETAERGV
+364 QIRSRRMDETAERGV

-388 KSDGNADR
+388 KSDGDVDK
-396 WMNEVREMLEASGH
+396 WMNEVREMLEASGQ

-420 DTNLYNNEVFVF
+420 DTNLYNDEVFVF

-457 VGSTCMGAKVDGK
+457 VGSTCMGGKVDGK

-476 RLRSGDTVEIITSTT
+476 RLRSGDTVEVITSST

-518 RARQAQLARETLQR
+518 RAHQAQLARETLQR

-543 AILARVIKKMGHKT
+543 ATLARVIKKMGYKT

-567 GEIDVNAVVE
+567 DVIDVNDVVE
-577 QYEGFISKQNET
+577 QYEAIAAKPTEST
-589 TNRGTAEEF
+589 ARGTAEEF
-598 VLQSPTAP
+598 VLQAPTTIEE
-606 DMRHNDDILTIG
+606 RHNDDILTIG
-618 EDVKGVN
+618 EDVKGIN
-625 YKLSRCCNPIFGD
+625 YKLARCCNPIFGD

-646 DGAIKIHRTDC
+646 DGAIKVHRSDC
-657 KNLKHLKERYPYR
+657 KNLRHLKERYPYR

-704 VINKTENCLL
+704 VINKTDNCLL

-727 GLLSVNIR
+727 GLLSVNVNNIG
-735 DITLLDDLIK
+735 LLDDLTK

-752 VKQVDRL
+752 VKQVDRM

>member
-1 MRFLQAICHKKT
+1 MTQ
-13 KFAKK
+13 
-18 TSQMVTL
+18 
-25 EEYFTSEE
+25 EYFTTEE
-33 RQQLLQL
+33 RILLPQL
-40 VKDLN
+40 VKELN
-45 NRLGGQ
+45 DKLGNQ
-51 LTCHDIDTVHRLI
+51 LTCKDINTVHGLI
-64 HEGITVAGIF
+64 ERGIREAGIF

-80 LNPVLRHLRTALTLC
+80 LNPVVRHLRTALTLC
-95 DSIAPDRPMVIA
+95 DSIAPDRTMVIA
-107 TLIYNLCRGDYLNVE
+107 TMIYNLCRGDYLDVDRIR
-122 KVKAL
+122 AL
-127 FGDDVAAIVHGLL
+127 FDDDIARVVHGLL

-152 ENENFHKLLLTFAE
+152 ENENFHKLLLSFAE

-187 HPNEKFVQEI
+187 HPNEKFVHDI

-212 GLYAIKNELEDTSL
+212 GLYAIKTELEDTSL
-226 KYLNRK
+226 KYLDRK
-232 VFTQIANRL
+232 TFSQIAERL
-241 QETKEERDRYVENF
+241 NETKRERERYIQEF
-255 IEPIDRR
+255 IKPIDER
-262 LKEEGLKFELKGR
+262 LKQEGLKFDLKGR

-287 KQGVDLSG
+287 KQGVDLGG

-307 TSPKDEKRACWLAY
+307 TTPKDEKRACWLAY

-356 PGNKWVEV
+356 PGDKWVEV
-364 QIRTRRMDETAERGV
+364 QIRSRRMDETAERGV

-388 KSDGNADR
+388 KSDGDVDR
-396 WMNEVREMLEASGH
+396 WMNEVREMLEASGQ
-410 EGQMSLMRNM
+410 EGQMNLMRNM

-432 TPKGDLIRLPQG
+432 SPKGDLFRLPQG

-457 VGSTCMGAKVDGK
+457 VGCTCMGGKVDGK

-476 RLRSGDTVEIITSTT
+476 RLKSGDTVEIITSST

-543 AILARVIKKMGHKT
+543 AILARLIKKMGHKT

-567 GEIDVNAVVE
+567 GEIDVNTVVE
-577 QYEGFISKQNET
+577 QYEAIVAKQNEAT
-589 TNRGTAEEF
+589 ATRGTAEEF
-598 VLQSPTAP
+598 VLQQPAE
-606 DMRHNDDILTIG
+606 RKEVLNDDILVIG
-618 EDVKGVN
+618 EGVKGIN
-625 YKLSRCCNPIFGD
+625 YKLAKCCNPIFGD
-638 RIEGFIAS
+638 RVEGFIAS

-657 KNLKHLKERYPYR
+657 KNLRHLKERYPYR

-684 VATLKVLGRDDIG
+684 VVTLHVLGKDDLG
-697 IVSSITS
+697 IVTSITS
-704 VINKTENCLL
+704 VINKTDNCLL

-727 GLLSVNIR
+727 GYITVNISHI
-735 DITLLDDLIK
+735 DLLDDLTK

-752 VKQVDRL
+752 VKEVTRL

>member
-1 MRFLQAICHKKT
+1 MTTQ
-13 KFAKK
+13 
-18 TSQMVTL
+18 
-25 EEYFTSEE
+25 EYFTPDE
-33 RQQLLQL
+33 RPRLLQL
-40 VKDLN
+40 VRDLSD
-45 NRLGGQ
+45 RLGNQ
-51 LTCHDIDTVHRLI
+51 LTARDINTVHRLI
-64 HEGITVAGIF
+64 EQGVTVAGIF
-74 KRDRYG
+74 RRDQYG
-80 LNPVLRHLRTALTLC
+80 LNPVLRHLHTALTLC
-95 DSIAPDRPMVIA
+95 DTIAPDRTMVIA
-107 TLIYNLCRGDYLNVE
+107 TMIYNLCRGDYLDVPRIKE
-122 KVKAL
+122 L
-127 FGDDVAAIVHGLL
+127 FGDDIAHVVHGLL

-152 ENENFHKLLLTFAE
+152 ENENFHKLLLSFAE

-187 HPNEKFVQEI
+187 HPNEKFVHEI

-232 VFTQIANRL
+232 AFTQIATRL
-241 QETKEERDRYVENF
+241 QETKTERDQYVEDF
-255 IEPIDRR
+255 IKPIDER

-307 TSPKDEKRACWLAY
+307 TTPKDEKRACWLAY

-364 QIRTRRMDETAERGV
+364 QIRSRRMDETAERGV

-388 KSDGNADR
+388 KSDGDVDK
-396 WMNEVREMLEASGH
+396 WMNEVREMLEASGQ

-420 DTNLYNNEVFVF
+420 DTNLYNDEVFVF

-457 VGSTCMGAKVDGK
+457 VGSTCMGGKVDGK

-476 RLRSGDTVEIITSTT
+476 RLRSGDTVEVITSST

-518 RARQAQLARETLQR
+518 RAHQAQLARETLQR

-543 AILARVIKKMGHKT
+543 ATLARVIKKMGYKT
-557 TTEFYAAIQE
+557 TTDFYAAIQE
-567 GEIDVNAVVE
+567 DVIDVNDVVE
-577 QYEGFISKQNET
+577 QYEAIAAKPTEST
-589 TNRGTAEEF
+589 ARGTAEEF
-598 VLQSPTAP
+598 VLQAPTTIEE
-606 DMRHNDDILTIG
+606 RHNDDILTIG
-618 EDVKGVN
+618 EDVKGIN
-625 YKLSRCCNPIFGD
+625 YKLARCCNPIFGD

-646 DGAIKIHRTDC
+646 DGAIKVHRSDC
-657 KNLKHLKERYPYR
+657 KNLRHLKERYPYR

-704 VINKTENCLL
+704 VINKTDNCLL

-727 GLLSVNIR
+727 GLLSVNVNNIG
-735 DITLLDDLIK
+735 LLDDLTK

-752 VKQVDRL
+752 VKQVDRM

>member
-1 MRFLQAICHKKT
+1 MEIKQP
-13 KFAKK
+13 
-18 TSQMVTL
+18 
-25 EEYFTSEE
+25 YFTHEE
-33 RQQLLQL
+33 QQELLRL
-40 VKDLN
+40 VKELHDK
-45 NRLGGQ
+45 LGSQ
-51 LTCHDIDTVHRLI
+51 LTRQDIDTVHRLI
-64 HEGITVAGIF
+64 HDGITVAGIF
-74 KRDRYG
+74 KRDQYG
-80 LNPVLRHLRTALTLC
+80 LNPVLRHLRTANALC
-95 DSIAPDRPMVIA
+95 DSIAPDRTMVIA
-107 TLIYNLCRGDYLNVE
+107 TMIYNLCRGDYLTVD
-122 KVKAL
+122 KVRAL
-127 FGDDVAAIVHGLL
+127 FGNDIATIVHGLL
-140 HVAPLYKKQAAV
+140 HIVPLYKKQAAV
-152 ENENFHKLLLTFAE
+152 ENENFHKLLLSFAE

-179 ALMRAINH
+179 ALMRFINH
-187 HPNEKFVQEI
+187 HPNQKFVHEI

-212 GLYAIKNELEDTSL
+212 GLYAIKNELEDISL
-226 KYLNRK
+226 KYLDRK
-232 VFTQIANRL
+232 VFDQIANRL
-241 QETKEERDRYVENF
+241 QETKEARDRYVQDF
-255 IEPIDRR
+255 IKPIKER
-262 LKEEGLKFELKGR
+262 LEQEGLKFELKGR

-307 TSPKDEKRACWLAY
+307 TTPKDEKRACWLAY

-356 PGNKWVEV
+356 PDNRWVEV
-364 QIRTRRMDETAERGV
+364 QIRSRRMDETAERGV
-379 AAHWRYKGI
+379 AAHWRYKGV
-388 KSDGNADR
+388 KSDGDVDK
-396 WMNEVREMLEASGH
+396 WMNEVREMLEASGR

-457 VGSTCMGAKVDGK
+457 VGSTCMGGKVDGK

-476 RLRSGDTVEIITSTT
+476 RLRSGDTVEIITSNT

-518 RARQAQLARETLQR
+518 KARQAQLARETLQR

-543 AILARVIKKMGHKT
+543 ATLARVIKRMGYKT
-557 TTEFYAAIQE
+557 STEFFAAIQE
-567 GEIDVNAVVE
+567 DVIDVNTVVE
-577 QYEGFISKQNET
+577 QYEDLIAKKDET
-589 TNRGTAEEF
+589 TSRGTAEEF
-598 VLQSPTAP
+598 VLQPPTPA
-606 DMRHNDDILTIG
+606 DERQHNNDDILTIG
-618 EDVKGVN
+618 DDVKGVN
-625 YKLSRCCNPIFGD
+625 YKLARCCNPIFGD
-638 RIEGFIAS
+638 RITGFIAS
-646 DGAIKIHRTDC
+646 DGAIKIHRNDC
-657 KNLKHLKERYPYR
+657 KNLRHLSERYPYR

-704 VINKTENCLL
+704 VINKTDNCLL

-727 GLLSVNIR
+727 GVLSVNIS
-735 DITLLDDLIK
+735 DITLLDDLVK
-745 KILNVKG
+745 KIQGVKG
-752 VKQVDRL
+752 VKQVERM

>member
-1 MRFLQAICHKKT
+1 MI
-13 KFAKK
+13 
-18 TSQMVTL
+18 MVSAQ
-25 EEYFTSEE
+25 EYFAPEE

-40 VKDLN
+40 VRGLN
-45 NRLGGQ
+45 DRLGNQ
-51 LTCHDIDTVHRLI
+51 LSCHDINMVHDLI
-64 HEGITVAGIF
+64 SRGIVEAGLF
-74 KRDRYG
+74 RRDQYG
-80 LNPVLRHLRTALTLC
+80 LNPVLRHLSTALTLC
-95 DSIAPDRPMVIA
+95 DSIAPDRVMVIA
-107 TLIYNLCRGDYLNVE
+107 TMLYNLCRNDYLDVPR
-122 KVKAL
+122 VKTL
-127 FGDDVAAIVHGLL
+127 FGDDIARVVHGLL

-152 ENENFHKLLLTFAE
+152 ENENFHRLLLTFAE
-166 DVRVILIMTVDRL
+166 DVRVILIMTADRL

-187 HPNEKFVQEI
+187 HPNEKFVREI

-212 GLYAIKNELEDTSL
+212 GLYAIKTELEDTSL
-226 KYLNRK
+226 KYLSRK
-232 VFTQIANRL
+232 VFTRIANRL
-241 QETKEERDRYVENF
+241 NETKKERDRYVEDF
-255 IEPIDRR
+255 IKPIKEKLD
-262 LKEEGLKFELKGR
+262 EEGLNYEIKGR

-287 KQGVDLSG
+287 KQDVDLSG
-295 IYDLFAIRIILD
+295 IYDLFAVRVIID
-307 TSPKDEKRACWLAY
+307 AEPKDEKRTCWLAF
-321 SIVTD
+321 SLITD
-326 IYKANPSRFKD
+326 IYKSNPSRFKD

-348 SLHITVYG
+348 SLHTTVYG

-388 KSDGNADR
+388 KSDGDVDK
-396 WMNEVREMLEASGH
+396 WMNEVREMLEASGQ

-420 DTNLYNNEVFVF
+420 DTNLYNDEVFVF
-432 TPKGDLIRLPQG
+432 TPKGDLFRLPQG
-444 ATILDF
+444 ATLLDF
-450 AFHIHSR
+450 AYHIHTR
-457 VGSTCMGAKVDGK
+457 VGSTCMGGRVDGK

-476 RLRSGDTVEIITSTT
+476 RLRSGDTVEIITSAT

-504 SRARNKIKNAINER
+504 SKARNKIKNAINER
-518 RARQAQLARETLQR
+518 KARQAQLARETLQR

-543 AILARVIKKMGHKT
+543 ATLARVIKKMGYKT

-567 GEIDVNAVVE
+567 DVIDVNTVVE
-577 QYEGFISKQNET
+577 QYEAIIAKPNEST
-589 TNRGTAEEF
+589 ARGSAEEF
-598 VLQSPTAP
+598 VLQPSGASQPSQS
-606 DMRHNDDILTIG
+606 NDDILTIG
-618 EDVKGVN
+618 DDVKGVN
-625 YKLSRCCNPIFGD
+625 YKLARCCNPIFGD

-657 KNLKHLKERYPYR
+657 KNLHHLKLRYPYR

-704 VINKTENCLL
+704 VINKTDDCLL
-714 RSISVQA
+714 RSISIHA

-727 GLLSVNIR
+727 GMLTVNVSH
-735 DITLLDDLIK
+735 ITLLDDLIK

-752 VKQVDRL
+752 VKHVERL

>member
-1 MRFLQAICHKKT
+1 MTT
-13 KFAKK
+13 K
-18 TSQMVTL
+18 
-25 EEYFTSEE
+25 EYFTPDE
-33 RQQLLQL
+33 RPRLLQL
-40 VKDLN
+40 VRDLSD
-45 NRLGGQ
+45 RLGNQ
-51 LTCHDIDTVHRLI
+51 LTARDINTVHRLI
-64 HEGITVAGIF
+64 EQGVTVAGIF
-74 KRDRYG
+74 RRDQYG
-80 LNPVLRHLRTALTLC
+80 LNPVLRHLHTALTLC
-95 DSIAPDRPMVIA
+95 DTIAPDRTMVIA
-107 TLIYNLCRGDYLNVE
+107 TMIYNLCRGDFLDVPRIKE
-122 KVKAL
+122 L
-127 FGDDVAAIVHGLL
+127 FGDDIAHVVHGLL

-152 ENENFHKLLLTFAE
+152 ENENFHKLLLSFAE

-187 HPNEKFVQEI
+187 HPNEKFVHEI

-232 VFTQIANRL
+232 VFTQIATRL
-241 QETKEERDRYVENF
+241 QETKTERDRYVEDF
-255 IEPIDRR
+255 IKPIDER

-307 TSPKDEKRACWLAY
+307 TTPKDEKRACWLAY

-364 QIRTRRMDETAERGV
+364 QIRSRRMDETAERGV

-388 KSDGNADR
+388 KSDGDVDK
-396 WMNEVREMLEASGH
+396 WMNEVREMLEASGQ

-420 DTNLYNNEVFVF
+420 DTNLYNDEVFVF

-457 VGSTCMGAKVDGK
+457 VGSTCMGGKVDGK

-476 RLRSGDTVEIITSTT
+476 RLRSGDTVEVITSST

-518 RARQAQLARETLQR
+518 RAHQAQLARETLQR

-543 AILARVIKKMGHKT
+543 ATLARVIKKMGYKT

-567 GEIDVNAVVE
+567 DVIDVNDVVE
-577 QYEGFISKQNET
+577 QYEAIAAKPTEST
-589 TNRGTAEEF
+589 ARGTAEEF
-598 VLQSPTAP
+598 VLQAPTTLEE
-606 DMRHNDDILTIG
+606 RHNDDILTIG
-618 EDVKGVN
+618 EDVKGIN
-625 YKLSRCCNPIFGD
+625 YKLARCCNPIFGD

-657 KNLKHLKERYPYR
+657 KNLRHLKERYPYR

-704 VINKTENCLL
+704 VINKTDNCLL

-727 GLLSVNIR
+727 GLLSVNVNNIG
-735 DITLLDDLIK
+735 LLDDLTK

-752 VKQVDRL
+752 VKQVDRM

>member
-1 MRFLQAICHKKT
+1 MTTQ
-13 KFAKK
+13 
-18 TSQMVTL
+18 Q
-25 EEYFTSEE
+25 YFTQDE
-33 RQQLLQL
+33 RPQLLQL

-45 NRLGGQ
+45 QRLGSQ
-51 LTCHDIDTVHRLI
+51 LTREDINTLHRLI
-64 HEGITVAGIF
+64 HDGITRAGVF
-74 KRDRYG
+74 KRDQYG
-80 LNPVLRHLRTALTLC
+80 LNPVLRHLRTAVTLC
-95 DSIAPDRPMVIA
+95 DSIGPDRTMAIA
-107 TLIYNLCRGDYLNVE
+107 TLIYNLCRGDYLDVPR
-122 KVKAL
+122 VKAL
-127 FGDDVAAIVHGLL
+127 FGDDIAHVVHGLL

-152 ENENFHKLLLTFAE
+152 ANENFHKLLLTFAE

-187 HPNEKFVQEI
+187 HPNEKFVREI

-212 GLYAIKNELEDTSL
+212 GLYAIKTELEDTSL
-226 KYLNRK
+226 KYLNRT
-232 VFTQIANRL
+232 VFSQIANRL
-241 QETKEERDRYVENF
+241 QVTKQERDQYVQDF
-255 IEPIDRR
+255 IKPIDQR
-262 LKEEGLKFELKGR
+262 LQQEGLKYEIKGR

-287 KQGVDLSG
+287 KQGVDISG

-307 TSPKDEKRACWLAY
+307 TTPRDEKRGCWLAY

-348 SLHITVYG
+348 SLHTTVYG
-356 PGNKWVEV
+356 PDGKWVEV
-364 QIRTRRMDETAERGV
+364 QIRSRRMDETAERGV

-388 KSDGNADR
+388 KSDGDVDK
-396 WMNEVREMLEASGH
+396 WMNEVREMLEASGQ

-450 AFHIHSR
+450 AYHIHSH
-457 VGSTCMGAKVDGK
+457 VGSTCMGGRVDGK

-504 SRARNKIKNAINER
+504 SKARNKIKNAINER
-518 RARQAQLARETLQR
+518 RARQAQLAKETLQR

-543 AILARVIKKMGHKT
+543 ATLARVIKKMGYKT

-567 GEIDVNAVVE
+567 DIIDVNDVVE
-577 QYEGFISKQNET
+577 QYEAIIGKHNEVT
-589 TNRGTAEEF
+589 SRGSADEF
-598 VLQSPTAP
+598 VLQQPVTAREERF
-606 DMRHNDDILTIG
+606 DDDILTIG
-618 EDVKGVN
+618 DDVKGVN
-625 YKLSRCCNPIFGD
+625 YKLARCCNPIFGD
-638 RIEGFIAS
+638 SIEGFIAS

-657 KNLKHLKERYPYR
+657 KNLLHLKSRYPYR

-675 WTGKAGSQF
+675 WTGKAGSRF

-704 VINKTENCLL
+704 VINKTDNCLL

-727 GLLSVNIR
+727 GLLSVNVS
-735 DITLLDDLIK
+735 DIALLDGLSK

-752 VKQVDRL
+752 VKQVERI

>member
-1 MRFLQAICHKKT
+1 MTQ
-13 KFAKK
+13 
-18 TSQMVTL
+18 
-25 EEYFTSEE
+25 EYFTSEE
-33 RQQLLQL
+33 RTRLLQL
-40 VKDLN
+40 VKGLN
-45 NRLGGQ
+45 DRLGDQ
-51 LTCHDIDTVHRLI
+51 LTAYDINTVHRLI
-64 HEGITVAGIF
+64 YRGITVAGIF
-74 KRDRYG
+74 KRDQYG
-80 LNPVLRHLRTALTLC
+80 LNPVIRHLTTALTLC
-95 DSIAPDRPMVIA
+95 DSIAPDRTMVIA
-107 TLIYNLCRGDYLNVE
+107 TLIYNLCRSDYLDVPR
-122 KVKAL
+122 VKGL
-127 FGDDVAAIVHGLL
+127 FGDDIAHVVHGLL
-140 HVAPLYKKQAAV
+140 HVTPLYKKQAAV
-152 ENENFHKLLLTFAE
+152 ANENFHKLLLTFAE

-187 HPNEKFVQEI
+187 HPNEKFVHEI

-212 GLYAIKNELEDTSL
+212 GLYAIKTELEDTSL
-226 KYLNRK
+226 KYLNRPT
-232 VFTQIANRL
+232 FSQIATRL
-241 QETKEERDRYVENF
+241 QETKEERERYIKDFVK
-255 IEPIDRR
+255 PIDER
-262 LKEEGLKFELKGR
+262 LQQEGLKYELKGR

-307 TSPKDEKRACWLAY
+307 AEPKDEKRACWLAY

-326 IYKANPSRFKD
+326 IYKANTSRFKD

-356 PGNKWVEV
+356 PDNKWVEV
-364 QIRTRRMDETAERGV
+364 QIRSRRMDETAERGV

-388 KSDGNADR
+388 KSDGDVDK
-396 WMNEVREMLEASGH
+396 WMNDVREMLEASGQ

-457 VGSTCMGAKVDGK
+457 VGSTCIGGKVDGK

-476 RLRSGDTVEIITSTT
+476 RLRSGDTVEVITSST

-504 SRARNKIKNAINER
+504 SKARNKIKNAINER

-532 RFKNRKIEPDD
+532 RFKNRKIETDD
-543 AILARVIKKMGHKT
+543 ATLARVIKKMGYKT
-557 TTEFYAAIQE
+557 TTDFYAAIQDE
-567 GEIDVNAVVE
+567 TIDVNDVVE
-577 QYEGFISKQNET
+577 QYEALSNKQSET
-589 TNRGTAEEF
+589 APRGTAEEF
-598 VLQSPTAP
+598 ILQQPTE
-606 DMRHNDDILTIG
+606 RKETFSDDILTIG
-618 EDVKGVN
+618 DDVKGVN
-625 YKLSRCCNPIFGD
+625 YKLSKCCNPIFGD

-646 DGAIKIHRTDC
+646 DGAIKIHRSDC
-657 KNLKHLKERYPYR
+657 KNLRHLKSRYPYR

-675 WTGKAGSQF
+675 WTGKTGSQF

-704 VINKTENCLL
+704 VINKTDNCLL

-727 GLLSVNIR
+727 GLITVNISN
-735 DITLLDDLIK
+735 IALLDELTK

-752 VKQVDRL
+752 VKQIDRI